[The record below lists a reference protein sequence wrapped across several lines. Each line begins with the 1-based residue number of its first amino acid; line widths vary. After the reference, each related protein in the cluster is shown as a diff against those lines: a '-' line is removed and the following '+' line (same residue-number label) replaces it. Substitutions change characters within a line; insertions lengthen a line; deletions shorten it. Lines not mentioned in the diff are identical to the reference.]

1 MGGLV
6 FHTAIVDGVP
16 PCNAHYIWIAKPQP
30 VLVFGVQGLA
40 RARFGG
46 VVVAGDCHFAN
57 MYFMPRFCGVVEPF
71 KKCLRADKR
80 LARHNLFGLTIVKYM
95 LLHAG
100 DVDSCAA
107 LFELR
112 NLFGVLFRAN
122 VIVYIERD
130 ICRKVLLGG
139 VKGVECVVALQ

>member
-1 MGGLV
+1 
-6 FHTAIVDGVP
+6 
-16 PCNAHYIWIAKPQP
+16 
-30 VLVFGVQGLA
+30 
-40 RARFGG
+40 
-46 VVVAGDCHFAN
+46 
-57 MYFMPRFCGVVEPF
+57 
-71 KKCLRADKR
+71 
-80 LARHNLFGLTIVKYM
+80 M

-130 ICRKVLLGG
+130 FWA
-139 VKGVECVVALQ
+139 ALKAWNA